1 MEHARETVEFAR
13 QQQGLI
19 PPLRHSSFIFSCHS
33 CTNWKTF
40 VATCDRGVCESHRRL
55 KPMLK
60 PPPCPDFCPDATTE
74 AFAAHCTAVTHTGR
88 KSVQTWRQTT
98 PSASRNDAQ
107 LVFGGK
113 AALSRGL
120 GVLTPPLLQ
129 FHLASLTHLVQ
140 RRSS

>member
-60 PPPCPDFCPDATTE
+60 PFVRMPRQKPLQ
-74 AFAAHCTAVTHTGR
+74 HTARLSHTLDGSLC
-88 KSVQTWRQTT
+88 KH
-98 PSASRNDAQ
+98 
-107 LVFGGK
+107 GGK
-113 AALSRGL
+113 
-120 GVLTPPLLQ
+120 
-129 FHLASLTHLVQ
+129 Q
-140 RRSS
+140 RQAHQGTMLN